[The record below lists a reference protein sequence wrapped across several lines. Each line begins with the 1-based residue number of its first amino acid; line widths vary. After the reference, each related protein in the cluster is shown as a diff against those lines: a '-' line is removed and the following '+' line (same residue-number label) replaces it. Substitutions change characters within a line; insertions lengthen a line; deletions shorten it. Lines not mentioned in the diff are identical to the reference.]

1 MANSISPSSVATTV
15 TGVAAGMA
23 LAHYLRPV
31 LVPFF
36 LAVLLRIGVD
46 AVVQMAAGVFPKAP
60 KWLVR
65 LATAGLMG
73 TAIIVICYVVAQG
86 VSAVAYQIP
95 AIVSR
100 LDSISQGIALAIGA
114 KDADFFS
121 VAISHIDGPALVQW
135 LASGI
140 HEPVEIVLLTLLM
153 AVFMLAAPRAEDNP
167 KLDIVARHA
176 ARAARQ
182 RTIIAHITNSI
193 QNYMVV
199 QLATNGAI
207 GLAVAAACFT
217 FGLKGAAFWGATSF
231 ILAFIPVVGP
241 LIASVLPA
249 LSALAQSSMEWQA
262 VAVFVA
268 VQAIFTVAHNLVL
281 PKLQAKSQN
290 IDPIAGLLA
299 LGIWTL
305 LWGVWGAL
313 LATPLTMLIMIT
325 MAQFESSRWFAALL
339 SHDGRPETGGGEGG

>member
-1 MANSISPSSVATTV
+1 MANSTSPSSVATTI
-15 TGVAAGMA
+15 TGIAAGMA

-36 LAVLLRIGVD
+36 LAALLRIGVD
-46 AVVQMAAGVFPKAP
+46 AVVQMIANVIPRAPRWTIRLTTGGVMAA
-60 KWLVR
+60 
-65 LATAGLMG
+65 
-73 TAIIVICYVVAQG
+73 AIMAICYVVAQG
-86 VSAVAYQIP
+86 IGSVASQVP
-95 AIVSR
+95 AIVAKLDAISR
-100 LDSISQGIALAIGA
+100 RIAFMAGA
-114 KDADFFS
+114 KDADLFS
-121 VAISHIDGPALVQW
+121 AAIRHIDGPALLQW

-140 HEPVEIVLLTLLM
+140 HEPFEIVLLTLLM
-153 AVFMLAAPRAEDNP
+153 SAFMLAAPSAEHNP
-167 KLDIVARHA
+167 KVDLVARHA

-182 RTIIAHITNSI
+182 RAIIAHITSSI

-207 GLAVAAACFT
+207 GIAVAVACFAI
-217 FGLKGAAFWGATSF
+217 GLKGAMFWGATSF

-241 LIASVLPA
+241 IVASVLPA
-249 LSALAQSSMEWQA
+249 LSALVQSSTEWQA

-268 VQAIFTVAHNLVL
+268 VQVIFTVLHNLVL
-281 PKLQAKSQN
+281 PKLQAESQN

-313 LATPLTMLIMIT
+313 LATPLMMLIMIT

-339 SHDGRPETGGGEGG
+339 SHDGRPETGADVAE